1 LPAGFFAAVI
11 QLIKWH
17 IYFPFVLEMNY
28 ITYVQRNSTL
38 MRLQSGS
45 MVVDYYPTKSWL
57 DDNINPDK
65 FLKILT
71 FSGETMKKEVVTK
84 DSMID
89 GINRRLAR
97 NYKVICN
104 NTLPQYVR

>member
-1 LPAGFFAAVI
+1 
-11 QLIKWH
+11 
-17 IYFPFVLEMNY
+17 
-28 ITYVQRNSTL
+28 
-38 MRLQSGS
+38 
-45 MVVDYYPTKSWL
+45 MVVDYYPTKSWIN
-57 DDNINPDK
+57 DNINPDK

-104 NTLPQYVR
+104 NTLPQYVSENVNNWTSCETVH